1 MRPSPRA
8 SADLLDMK
16 HLQQLWSHGSVGNP
30 MVVAVRE
37 GHDHITDQEL
47 HFLAKNAILRWPQ
60 GFLRRWEQA

>member
-1 MRPSPRA
+1 
-8 SADLLDMK
+8 
-16 HLQQLWSHGSVGNP
+16 

-60 GFLRRWEQA
+60 GFLPRWEQA